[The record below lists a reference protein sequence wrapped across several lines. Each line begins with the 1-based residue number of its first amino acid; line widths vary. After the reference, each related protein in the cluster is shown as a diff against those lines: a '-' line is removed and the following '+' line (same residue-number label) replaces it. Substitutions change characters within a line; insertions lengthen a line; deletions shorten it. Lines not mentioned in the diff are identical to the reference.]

1 MQTLSTPPAPSDKTT
16 EATFETTIVRR
27 KTRPVK
33 VGNVTIGGGHP
44 VVVQSMINEDTLDID
59 GSVAG
64 IRRLHEAGCEIVRVT
79 VPSMAHARAL
89 TEIKAKLAQTY
100 QTVPLVADVHHNGMK
115 IALEVAKHVD
125 KVRIN
130 PGLYVFEK
138 ASSDRTEYTQAE
150 FDAIGAKI
158 RETLEPLVISL
169 RDQDKAMRIGVN
181 HGSLAERMLFT
192 YGDTPEGMVESALE
206 FIRICES
213 LEFYNIILSLKASR
227 VPVMLAA
234 YQLMVKR
241 MDEEGMNYPLHLG
254 VTEAGDGEYGR
265 IKSTAGIGTLL
276 AMGIGDTLRVSL
288 TEAPEK
294 EIPVCYSILQALG
307 LRKTMVEYVA
317 CPSCGRTL
325 FNLEEVLH
333 KVREATN
340 HLTGLDIAVM
350 GCIVNGPGEMA
361 DADYGYVGKGP
372 GTIALYRGREE
383 IKRVPEE
390 SGVKELI
397 NLIKADGR
405 WSEPDDVPDDV
416 ASAAEPAIEAS
427 VTPVGAAV

>member
-1 MQTLSTPPAPSDKTT
+1 MIVGDSPMQTLESTLNPPATASEFD
-16 EATFETTIVRR
+16 TTIHRR
-27 KTRPVK
+27 KTRPVR
-33 VGNVTIGGGHP
+33 VGSVTIGGGHP

-64 IRRLHEAGCEIVRVT
+64 IRRLHEVGCEIVRVT
-79 VPSMAHARAL
+79 VPSLAHATAL
-89 TEIKAKLAQTY
+89 AKIREKLLTTY
-100 QTVPLVADVHHNGMK
+100 QPVPLVADVHHNGMK

-138 ASSDRTEYTQAE
+138 PKADRIEYSQAE
-150 FDAIGAKI
+150 FDEIGEKI
-158 RETLEPLVISL
+158 AETLKPLVVSL
-169 RDQDKAMRIGVN
+169 RDQGKAMRIGVN

-192 YGDTPEGMVESALE
+192 YGDTPEGMVQSALE

-213 LEFYNIILSLKASR
+213 LDFRNLVISLKASR
-227 VPVMLAA
+227 VPVMVAA
-234 YQLMVKR
+234 YRLMVKR
-241 MDEEGMNYPLHLG
+241 MDELGMDYPLHLG

-265 IKSTAGIGTLL
+265 IKSTAGIATLL
-276 AMGIGDTLRVSL
+276 ADGIGDTIRVSL

-325 FNLEEVLH
+325 FNLEDVLQQ
-333 KVREATN
+333 VRAATQ

-361 DADYGYVGKGP
+361 DADYGYVGKQAGY
-372 GTIALYRGREE
+372 ISLYRGREE
-383 IKRVPEE
+383 IKRVPESE
-390 SGVKELI
+390 GVSELI

-405 WSEPDDVPDDV
+405 WVEP
-416 ASAAEPAIEAS
+416 
-427 VTPVGAAV
+427 

>member
-1 MQTLSTPPAPSDKTT
+1 MQTLPNPTKT
-16 EATFETTIVRR
+16 ASSQPIFDTTIKRR

-33 VGNVTIGGGHP
+33 VGSVTIGGGNP

-64 IRRLHEAGCEIVRVT
+64 IRRLHEIGCEIVRVT
-79 VPSMAHARAL
+79 VPSMAHAKAL
-89 TEIKAKLAQTY
+89 AEIKQKLHATY
-100 QTVPLVADVHHNGMK
+100 QPVPLVADVHHNGMK

-138 ASSDRTEYTQAE
+138 PKADRSEYTDSEFAE
-150 FDAIGAKI
+150 IGEKI

-169 RDQDKAMRIGVN
+169 RDQDKALRIGVN

-206 FIRICES
+206 FIKICES
-213 LEFYNIILSLKASR
+213 LDFRNIVLSLKASR
-227 VPVMLAA
+227 APVMVAA
-234 YQLMVKR
+234 YRLMVHR
-241 MDEEGMNYPLHLG
+241 MDELGMDYPLHLG
-254 VTEAGDGEYGR
+254 VREAGDGEYGR
-265 IKSTAGIGTLL
+265 IKSTAGLAPLL
-276 AMGIGDTLRVSL
+276 TDGIGDTIRVSL

-333 KVREATN
+333 QVRDATK

-361 DADYGYVGKGP
+361 DADYGYVGKQP
-372 GTIALYRGREE
+372 GYISLYRGREE
-383 IKRVPEE
+383 IKKVPEDR
-390 SGVKELI
+390 GVAELI
-397 NLIKADGR
+397 DLIKSDDR
-405 WSEPDDVPDDV
+405 WVDP
-416 ASAAEPAIEAS
+416 
-427 VTPVGAAV
+427 

>member
-1 MQTLSTPPAPSDKTT
+1 MQTLPNPTTTPNPQPIFDTSIK
-16 EATFETTIVRR
+16 RR

-33 VGNVTIGGGHP
+33 VGSITVGGGHP

-64 IRRLHEAGCEIVRVT
+64 IRRLHEIGCEIVRVT
-79 VPSMAHARAL
+79 VPSMAHAKAL
-89 TEIKAKLAQTY
+89 AEIKQKLHETY
-100 QTVPLVADVHHNGMK
+100 QPVPLVADVHHNGMK

-138 ASSDRTEYTQAE
+138 PKADRTEYTDAE
-150 FDAIGAKI
+150 FAEIGEKI

-169 RDQDKAMRIGVN
+169 RDQDKALRIGVN

-213 LEFYNIILSLKASR
+213 LDFRNIVISLKASR
-227 VPVMLAA
+227 VPVMIAA
-234 YQLMVKR
+234 YRLMAHR
-241 MDEEGMNYPLHLG
+241 MDELGMDYPLHLG

-265 IKSTAGIGTLL
+265 IKSTAGLAPLL
-276 AMGIGDTLRVSL
+276 ADGIGDTIRVSL

-325 FNLEEVLH
+325 FNLEDVLH
-333 KVREATN
+333 KVREATK

-361 DADYGYVGKGP
+361 DADYGYVGKQP
-372 GTIALYRGREE
+372 GYISLYRGRDE
-383 IKRVPEE
+383 IKKVPE
-390 SGVKELI
+390 SQGVAELI
-397 NLIKADGR
+397 DLIKSDDR
-405 WSEPDDVPDDV
+405 WFEP
-416 ASAAEPAIEAS
+416 E
-427 VTPVGAAV
+427 

>member
-1 MQTLSTPPAPSDKTT
+1 MQTLPNQTTSLQPSFD
-16 EATFETTIVRR
+16 TTIKRR

-33 VGNVTIGGGHP
+33 VGNVIIGGGYP
-44 VVVQSMINEDTLDID
+44 VVVQSMINEDTMDVD
-59 GSVAG
+59 GSVAA
-64 IRRLHEAGCEIVRVT
+64 IRRLHEIGCEIVRVT
-79 VPSMAHARAL
+79 VPSIGHAKAVG
-89 TEIKAKLAQTY
+89 EIKKKLLETY
-100 QTVPLVADVHHNGMK
+100 QDVPLVADVHHNGMK

-138 ASSDRTEYTQAE
+138 PKPDRTEYTQAE
-150 FDAIGAKI
+150 FDEIGEKI
-158 RETLEPLVISL
+158 RETLEPLVVTL
-169 RDQDKAMRIGVN
+169 RDQGKAMRIGVN
-181 HGSLAERMLFT
+181 HGSLAERMLFS
-192 YGDTPEGMVESALE
+192 YGDTPEGMVESAIE
-206 FIRICES
+206 FLRICES
-213 LEFYNIILSLKASR
+213 LDFHNLIVSLKASR

-234 YQLMVKR
+234 YRLMAQR
-241 MDEEGMNYPLHLG
+241 MDELGMDYPLHLG

-265 IKSTAGIGTLL
+265 IKSTAGIATLL
-276 AMGIGDTLRVSL
+276 ADGIGDTIRVSL

-333 KVREATN
+333 KVREATK

-361 DADYGYVGKGP
+361 DADYGYVGKQAGY
-372 GTIALYRGREE
+372 ISLYRGREE
-383 IKRVPEE
+383 IKKVPE
-390 SGVKELI
+390 SQGVEELI

-405 WSEPDDVPDDV
+405 WVDP
-416 ASAAEPAIEAS
+416 
-427 VTPVGAAV
+427 

>member
-1 MQTLSTPPAPSDKTT
+1 MQTLESTLNPPATASEFD
-16 EATFETTIVRR
+16 TTIHRR
-27 KTRPVK
+27 KTRPVR
-33 VGNVTIGGGHP
+33 VGSVTIGGGHP

-64 IRRLHEAGCEIVRVT
+64 IRRLHEIGCEIVRVT
-79 VPSMAHARAL
+79 VPSLAHAAAL
-89 TEIKAKLAQTY
+89 AKIREKLLATY
-100 QTVPLVADVHHNGMK
+100 QPVPLVADVHHNGMK

-138 ASSDRTEYTQAE
+138 PKADRSEYSQAE
-150 FDAIGAKI
+150 FDEIGEKI
-158 RETLEPLVISL
+158 AETLKPLVISL

-181 HGSLAERMLFT
+181 HGSLAERMLFS
-192 YGDTPEGMVESALE
+192 YGDTPEGMVQSALE

-213 LEFYNIILSLKASR
+213 LDFRNLVVSLKASR
-227 VPVMLAA
+227 VPVMVAA
-234 YQLMVKR
+234 YRLMVKR
-241 MDEEGMNYPLHLG
+241 MDELGMDYPLHLG

-265 IKSTAGIGTLL
+265 IKSTAGIATLL
-276 AMGIGDTLRVSL
+276 ADGIGDTIRVSL

-325 FNLEEVLH
+325 FNLEDVLQQ
-333 KVREATN
+333 VRAATQ

-361 DADYGYVGKGP
+361 DADYGYVGKQAGY
-372 GTIALYRGREE
+372 IALYRGREE
-383 IKRVPEE
+383 IKRVPESE
-390 SGVKELI
+390 GVSELI

-405 WSEPDDVPDDV
+405 WVEP
-416 ASAAEPAIEAS
+416 
-427 VTPVGAAV
+427 

>member
-1 MQTLSTPPAPSDKTT
+1 MQTLPNPTT
-16 EATFETTIVRR
+16 TRQPEFDTTIKRR

-33 VGNVTIGGGHP
+33 VANVTIGGGYP
-44 VVVQSMINEDTLDID
+44 VVVQSMINEDTLDVE
-59 GSVAG
+59 GSVAA
-64 IRRLHEAGCEIVRVT
+64 IRRLHEIGCEIVRVT
-79 VPSMAHARAL
+79 VPSLAHAKAVG
-89 TEIKAKLAQTY
+89 EIKQKLIQTY
-100 QTVPLVADVHHNGMK
+100 QDVPLVADVHHNGMK
-115 IALEVAKHVD
+115 IALEVAKYVD

-138 ASSDRTEYTQAE
+138 PRADRSEFTQAE
-150 FDAIGAKI
+150 FEEIGEKI
-158 RETLEPLVISL
+158 RETLEPLVVSL
-169 RDQDKAMRIGVN
+169 RDQGKAMRIGVN

-213 LEFYNIILSLKASR
+213 LDFRNIVISLKASR
-227 VPVMLAA
+227 APVMVAA
-234 YQLMVKR
+234 YRLMVKR
-241 MDEEGMNYPLHLG
+241 MDELGMDYPLHLG

-265 IKSTAGIGTLL
+265 IKSTAGLAPLL
-276 AMGIGDTLRVSL
+276 ADGIGDTIRVSL

-333 KVREATN
+333 EVREATK

-361 DADYGYVGKGP
+361 DADYGYVGKQP
-372 GTIALYRGREE
+372 GYISLYRGREE
-383 IKRVPEE
+383 IKKVPEAQ
-390 SGVKELI
+390 GVEELI
-397 NLIKADGR
+397 NLIKSDGR
-405 WSEPDDVPDDV
+405 WVDP
-416 ASAAEPAIEAS
+416 
-427 VTPVGAAV
+427 

>member
-1 MQTLSTPPAPSDKTT
+1 MQTMTNPAATPGLPNPLTYT
-16 EATFETTIVRR
+16 ETSLPRR
-27 KTRPVK
+27 KTRPVP
-33 VGNVTIGGGHP
+33 VGDITIGGGHP
-44 VVVQSMINEDTLDID
+44 VVVQSMINEDTLDVE
-59 GSVAG
+59 GSVAS
-64 IRRLHEAGCEIVRVT
+64 IRKLHEIGCEIVRVT
-79 VPSMAHARAL
+79 VPSLAHAKAL
-89 TEIKAKLAQTY
+89 AEIKEKLAATY
-100 QTVPLVADVHHNGMK
+100 QPVPLVADVHHNGMK

-138 ASSDRTEYTQAE
+138 PKSDRTEYSETE
-150 FDAIGAKI
+150 FNDIGDQI
-158 RETLEPLVISL
+158 RATLEPLVISL
-169 RDQDKAMRIGVN
+169 RDQGKAMRIGVN

-192 YGDTPEGMVESALE
+192 YDDTPEGMVESALE

-213 LEFYNIILSLKASR
+213 LDFYNLVVSMKASR

-234 YQLMVKR
+234 YRLMARR
-241 MDEEGMNYPLHLG
+241 MDELGMDYPLHLG

-276 AMGIGDTLRVSL
+276 AEGIGDTIRVSL
-288 TEAPEK
+288 TESPEK

-361 DADYGYVGKGP
+361 DADYGYVGKNP
-372 GTIALYRGREE
+372 GFISLYRGKEE
-383 IKRVPEE
+383 VTKVPEDE
-390 SGVKELI
+390 GVAALI
-397 NLIKADGR
+397 DLIKSDGR
-405 WSEPDDVPDDV
+405 WVEP
-416 ASAAEPAIEAS
+416 EEI
-427 VTPVGAAV
+427 